1 MGSSKGKAWVTIGAL
16 LTGVVFLAVGIWRGE
31 PAIVL
36 DKAVALCMECIGI
49 G

>member
-1 MGSSKGKAWVTIGAL
+1 MGKSKEKTWLTIGVL
-16 LTGVVFLAVGIWRGE
+16 LIGVMFLAVGIWRGE

>member
-1 MGSSKGKAWVTIGAL
+1 MKQATITKLLL

-31 PAIVL
+31 AFEVLQKAIQICL
-36 DKAVALCMECIGI
+36 ECIGI